1 MSLMQI
7 NDIFLSRI
15 MNRDLLLYVGVVA
28 ELDRLTLNKS
38 GNVNSQSNN
47 QSNLS
52 SSINTR

>member
-1 MSLMQI
+1 
-7 NDIFLSRI
+7 

-38 GNVNSQSNN
+38 VNVNSQSNN